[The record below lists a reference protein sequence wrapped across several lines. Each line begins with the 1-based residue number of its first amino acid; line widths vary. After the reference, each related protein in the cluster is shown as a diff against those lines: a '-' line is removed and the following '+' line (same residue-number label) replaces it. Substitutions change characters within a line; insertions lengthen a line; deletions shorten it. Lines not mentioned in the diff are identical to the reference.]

1 MFPLSKGRTV
11 RHAMR
16 VSAFCEAF
24 IRKELAMAIYHFSIK
39 TIGRSN
45 GKSAVAAAAY
55 RSGSKLKDL
64 ETGTT
69 KNYTRKSEVAYSEI
83 LLPVNAPNEYADR
96 ETLWNEVQKIEKNSN
111 ARFAREIEIALP
123 KELPLD
129 ENIKLIKEFCQKQF
143 VDEGMVADINIHNK
157 AENPHAHVMLTTRSF
172 TKDGK
177 WAAKERKTYALDEQG
192 NKIPVL
198 DKNGNQKIEAKGG
211 RRLWE
216 RISVPITDWNNLD
229 KPEKWRAAWAD
240 AINEKLQ
247 YKAVDHRS
255 YAEQGIDKIP
265 TIHLGVAA
273 AAMEK
278 RGIATEK
285 GNHNRK
291 VALANAQIL
300 QKRAELAAVAKEIDA
315 LRKANQFVIIPVQ
328 TLINKVPST
337 SRSYIHLYRIRVND
351 RKACVAVPADIA
363 EAITKKQ
370 PLTKEQ
376 LNTVEAISAIARKQ
390 QQRDERSLSR

>member
-1 MFPLSKGRTV
+1 
-11 RHAMR
+11 
-16 VSAFCEAF
+16 
-24 IRKELAMAIYHFSIK
+24 MAIYHFSAKI
-39 TIGRSN
+39 ISRSN
-45 GKSAVAAAAY
+45 GKSAVASAAY
-55 RSGSKLKDL
+55 RSGSKLIDF
-64 ETGTT
+64 EDGTI
-69 KNYTRKSEVAYSEI
+69 KNYKRKTEVAHSEI
-83 LLPVNAPNEYADR
+83 LLPANAPREYADR

-111 ARFAREIEIALP
+111 AQLAREIEIALP
-123 KELPLD
+123 VELSVED
-129 ENIKLIKEFCQKQF
+129 NIELVKQYCQNQF
-143 VDEGMVADINIHNK
+143 VNKGMIADVNVHNK
-157 AENPHAHVMLTTRSF
+157 AGNPHAHIMLTMRALSEQ
-172 TKDGK
+172 GK
-177 WAAKERKTYALDEQG
+177 WLAKERKTYALDEQG
-192 NKIPVL
+192 NKIPIL
-198 DKNGNQKIEAKGG
+198 DKNGNQKIEAKTG
-211 RRLWE
+211 RKVWE
-216 RISVPITDWNNLD
+216 RISVPTTDWNNQD
-229 KPEKWRAAWAD
+229 KAEVWREAWAQ
-240 AINEKLQ
+240 AVNEKLQ
-247 YKAVDHRS
+247 CLAVDHRS
-255 YAEQGIDKIP
+255 YERQGIEKVP
-265 TIHLGVAA
+265 TMHLGVAT

-300 QKRAELAAVAKEIDA
+300 QKRAELAASAKEIDA